1 MPGASRKLLHK
12 AAFFDRVVGA
22 DGLAPNP
29 RPGLFV
35 NRMQN
40 RSGAERAGGCRRAA
54 LHILAA
60 RDLRAI
66 RSAAASDEG
75 ARFVRSCGVRVGP
88 GKFPIAERPWT
99 RQARSMTENITD
111 SHAVRRLE
119 RSSSDRMLA
128 GVCGGLGRYFELNPT
143 VFRVGFVVL
152 TLLGG
157 AGVLVYLAAVLVMP
171 GEGRERSVA
180 EQVLAERKE
189 RPWPLIGLAIVAV
202 ALIVLL
208 SRAALRPAAGA
219 GWVFVLVIG
228 VVVLWVSRSAR
239 WRGRLL
245 RVLLVLVVATL
256 AAFVTAIVLAFS
268 WFNVSLSDGVGEH
281 VYAPATVAAIAP
293 SYRLG
298 VGNLR
303 IDLSGIQP
311 AGKELQVKAKVGVG
325 ELRIVVPNGAR
336 VQVYARAKLG
346 DVHVLRLEDSGR
358 NAIVTTGSGGGFVID
373 ARVGLGRID
382 VVRAG

>member
-1 MPGASRKLLHK
+1 
-12 AAFFDRVVGA
+12 
-22 DGLAPNP
+22 
-29 RPGLFV
+29 
-35 NRMQN
+35 
-40 RSGAERAGGCRRAA
+40 
-54 LHILAA
+54 
-60 RDLRAI
+60 
-66 RSAAASDEG
+66 
-75 ARFVRSCGVRVGP
+75 
-88 GKFPIAERPWT
+88 
-99 RQARSMTENITD
+99 MTENITD
-111 SHAVRRLE
+111 NHAVRRLE
-119 RSSSDRMLA
+119 RSSSERMLA
-128 GVCGGLGRYFELNPT
+128 GVCGGLGRYFDLNPT

-157 AGVLVYLAAVLVMP
+157 AGVLVYLAAALVMP
-171 GEGRERSVA
+171 GEERERSLA

-189 RPWPLIGLAIVAV
+189 RPWPLIGLAIVGV

-228 VVVLWVSRSAR
+228 LVVLWVSRSAR
-239 WRGRLL
+239 WRGRLF
-245 RVLLVLVVATL
+245 RVLLALVVATL

-268 WFNVSLSDGVGEH
+268 WFNVSLSDGVGDH
-281 VYAPATVAAIAP
+281 VYAPATAAAIAP

-298 VGNLR
+298 VGSMR

-325 ELRIVVPNGAR
+325 ELRIVVPDGAR
-336 VQVYARAKLG
+336 VQVNARAKLG

-358 NAIVTTGSGGGFVID
+358 NAIVRTGSGGGYVID

>member
-1 MPGASRKLLHK
+1 
-12 AAFFDRVVGA
+12 
-22 DGLAPNP
+22 
-29 RPGLFV
+29 
-35 NRMQN
+35 
-40 RSGAERAGGCRRAA
+40 
-54 LHILAA
+54 
-60 RDLRAI
+60 
-66 RSAAASDEG
+66 
-75 ARFVRSCGVRVGP
+75 
-88 GKFPIAERPWT
+88 
-99 RQARSMTENITD
+99 MTEDITD

-157 AGVLVYLAAVLVMP
+157 AGVLVYLAAALVVP
-171 GEGRERSVA
+171 GEGRERSLA

-189 RPWPLIGLAIVAV
+189 RPWPLIGLAIVGV

-245 RVLLVLVVATL
+245 RLFLALVAATL

-268 WFNVSLSDGVGEH
+268 WFNVSLGDGVGEH
-281 VYAPATVAAIAP
+281 VYAPATVAAISP

-298 VGNLR
+298 VGSLR

-325 ELRIVVPNGAR
+325 ELRIVVPNSAR

-358 NAIVTTGSGGGFVID
+358 NAIVTTGSGGGYVID

>member
-1 MPGASRKLLHK
+1 
-12 AAFFDRVVGA
+12 
-22 DGLAPNP
+22 
-29 RPGLFV
+29 
-35 NRMQN
+35 
-40 RSGAERAGGCRRAA
+40 
-54 LHILAA
+54 
-60 RDLRAI
+60 
-66 RSAAASDEG
+66 
-75 ARFVRSCGVRVGP
+75 
-88 GKFPIAERPWT
+88 
-99 RQARSMTENITD
+99 MTENITD
-111 SHAVRRLE
+111 NHAVRRLE

-128 GVCGGLGRYFELNPT
+128 GVCGGLGRYFDLNPT

-157 AGVLVYLAAVLVMP
+157 AGVLVYLAATLVMP
-171 GEGRERSVA
+171 GEGRERSLA

-189 RPWPLIGLAIVAV
+189 RPWPLIGLAIVGV

-228 VVVLWVSRSAR
+228 LVVLWVSRSAR

-245 RVLLVLVVATL
+245 RVLLALVVATL

-268 WFNVSLSDGVGEH
+268 WFNVSLSDGVGDH

-298 VGNLR
+298 VGSMR

-325 ELRIVVPNGAR
+325 ELRIVVPDGAR
-336 VQVYARAKLG
+336 VQVNARAKLG

-358 NAIVTTGSGGGFVID
+358 NAIVTTGSGGRYVID

>member
-1 MPGASRKLLHK
+1 
-12 AAFFDRVVGA
+12 
-22 DGLAPNP
+22 
-29 RPGLFV
+29 
-35 NRMQN
+35 
-40 RSGAERAGGCRRAA
+40 
-54 LHILAA
+54 
-60 RDLRAI
+60 
-66 RSAAASDEG
+66 
-75 ARFVRSCGVRVGP
+75 
-88 GKFPIAERPWT
+88 
-99 RQARSMTENITD
+99 MTENITD
-111 SHAVRRLE
+111 NHAVRRLE

-157 AGVLVYLAAVLVMP
+157 AGVLVYLAAALVMP
-171 GEGRERSVA
+171 GEGRDRSLA
-180 EQVLAERKE
+180 EHVLAERKE
-189 RPWPLIGLAIVAV
+189 RPWPLIGLAIVGV

-208 SRAALRPAAGA
+208 SRAALRPAAGD
-219 GWVFVLVIG
+219 GWIFVLVVG
-228 VVVLWVSRSAR
+228 LVVLWVSRSAR
-239 WRGRLL
+239 WGGRLL
-245 RVLLVLVVATL
+245 RLFLVLVAAAL
-256 AAFVTAIVLAFS
+256 AAFVTAVVLAFS

-298 VGNLR
+298 VGSMR

-325 ELRIVVPNGAR
+325 ELRIVVPDGAR
-336 VQVYARAKLG
+336 VQVNARAKLG

-358 NAIVTTGSGGGFVID
+358 NAVVTTGSGGGYVID

>member
-1 MPGASRKLLHK
+1 
-12 AAFFDRVVGA
+12 
-22 DGLAPNP
+22 
-29 RPGLFV
+29 
-35 NRMQN
+35 
-40 RSGAERAGGCRRAA
+40 
-54 LHILAA
+54 
-60 RDLRAI
+60 
-66 RSAAASDEG
+66 
-75 ARFVRSCGVRVGP
+75 
-88 GKFPIAERPWT
+88 
-99 RQARSMTENITD
+99 MTENITD
-111 SHAVRRLE
+111 NHAVRRLE

-128 GVCGGLGRYFELNPT
+128 GVCGGLGRYFDLNPT
-143 VFRVGFVVL
+143 FFRIGFVVL

-157 AGVLVYLAAVLVMP
+157 AGVLVYLAAALVMP
-171 GEGRERSVA
+171 GEGRERSLA

-189 RPWPLIGLAIVAV
+189 RPWPLIGLAIVGV

-228 VVVLWVSRSAR
+228 LVVLWVSRSAR
-239 WRGRLL
+239 WRGRLF
-245 RVLLVLVVATL
+245 RVLLALVVATL

-268 WFNVSLSDGVGEH
+268 WFNVSLSDGVGDH
-281 VYAPATVAAIAP
+281 VYAPATAAALAP

-298 VGNLR
+298 VGSMR

-325 ELRIVVPNGAR
+325 ELRIVVPDGAR
-336 VQVYARAKLG
+336 VQVSARAKLG

-358 NAIVTTGSGGGFVID
+358 NAIVTTGSGGGYVID